1 MGKYT
6 VYIKLANRQTWWK
19 INRQLANIFNSVF
32 LLVGGISEKPAN
44 HPKKSSAISWDCS
57 VMLLIYRSKTA
68 STDMKVKKVTSI
80 TTYGLNSQNSCFIT
94 FQCTVTGGEGR
105 KARGIGEGGGRKWRR
120 EPQGSSG
127 ILVGV
132 LVGVPSTS
140 SPSASSERLLPWWWS
155 IFHEIATQMRR
166 DFL

>member
-32 LLVGGISEKPAN
+32 LLVGAIAEKPAN
-44 HPKKSSAISWDCS
+44 HPMKSSAISWDCP

-105 KARGIGEGGGRKWRR
+105 KARTLTSKNVVSALKFVLYFDVYRKK
-120 EPQGSSG
+120 SG
-127 ILVGV
+127 NKL
-132 LVGVPSTS
+132 
-140 SPSASSERLLPWWWS
+140 
-155 IFHEIATQMRR
+155 TQVTIHYTVSRAVYVRTVQYTMV
-166 DFL
+166 